1 MYNITFSKNINKW
14 QQSEV
19 ISYLIQICKMKQKIE
34 LYIISLWLLF
44 LLIIVNRAN
53 ISICIDGCHFIGFK
67 KLFLDNVIPIIA
79 FSFFLLGFVFYYRF
93 KYTIAGGANLP
104 VRIKKIENVNYEH
117 LTFLTTYIIPLIC
130 FDLSQTRYALD
141 LLILLVII
149 GAIYVKTNLFYA
161 NPTLALLGYH
171 IYKVEIIDGD
181 SLVYISREKLYEN
194 NWVNA
199 LKLDDKT
206 YFVKLNNTHQS

>member
-1 MYNITFSKNINKW
+1 MR
-14 QQSEV
+14 
-19 ISYLIQICKMKQKIE
+19 QKIE
-34 LYIISLWLLF
+34 LYIVSLWLLF

-53 ISICIDGCHFIGFK
+53 VSIFFGDCNFIGFK
-67 KLFLDNVIPIIA
+67 KLFLDNVIPTIA
-79 FSFFLLGFVFYYRF
+79 LTFFLLGFVFYNRF
-93 KYTIAGGANLP
+93 KYVIGGGTNLP
-104 VRIKKIENVNYEH
+104 VRIKKIESVNYEH

-130 FDLSQTRYALD
+130 FDLSQTRYAID

-171 IYKVEIIDGD
+171 IYKVELEDGN
-181 SLVYISREKLYEN
+181 SLVYISRERLYAN

-206 YFVKLNNTHQS
+206 YFVKLNNTHQP